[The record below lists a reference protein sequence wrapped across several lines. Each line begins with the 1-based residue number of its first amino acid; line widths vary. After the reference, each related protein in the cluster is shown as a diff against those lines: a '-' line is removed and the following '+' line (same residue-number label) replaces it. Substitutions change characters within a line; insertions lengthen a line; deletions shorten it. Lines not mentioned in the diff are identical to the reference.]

1 MKLLPLTT
9 LVGSS
14 MGAGLF
20 NFFPGRT
27 WGSWGRWSECDGNQ
41 QRTRQAACLSGLP
54 RCQSPL
60 IEKTTEGCKRIT
72 WGQWGNWGLCNPRT
86 RQRQRM
92 APCVAG
98 KPVCYNPLIERMS
111 CGEQRIWSEWQSW
124 SECDAT
130 TKQRSR
136 QAACLAGAPQC
147 NNDLVEREDCDT
159 VPQPETWGAWGAW
172 SSCSNGRTVRTAP
185 CFAGCTSPLTEE
197 KDCYTP
203 LPPRP
208 VSLPQCAVTV
218 SSDVCATNPPLTELN
233 GALCAFN
240 TLCVKKPEI
249 FRPTM
254 FAQFAPYKSCGLSTI
269 HHMQR
274 CLASQSLVKCSGLN
288 AATIN
293 NCWSLWKRN
302 DYWMGNI
309 LTSQG

>member
-1 MKLLPLTT
+1 
-9 LVGSS
+9 
-14 MGAGLF
+14 MG
-20 NFFPGRT
+20 
-27 WGSWGRWSECDGNQ
+27 
-41 QRTRQAACLSGLP
+41 
-54 RCQSPL
+54 
-60 IEKTTEGCKRIT
+60 
-72 WGQWGNWGLCNPRT
+72 GLCNPRT
-86 RQRQRM
+86 RRRQRM

-98 KPVCYNPLIERMS
+98 KPVGYNPLIERTS

-124 SECDAT
+124 SECDVT

-172 SSCSNGRTVRTAP
+172 SSCSNGRTVRNAP

-240 TLCVKKPEI
+240 TLCEEARDLQTNYVCP
-249 FRPTM
+249 
-254 FAQFAPYKSCGLSTI
+254 
-269 HHMQR
+269 
-274 CLASQSLVKCSGLN
+274 VCSVQ
-288 AATIN
+288 IM
-293 NCWSLWKRN
+293 WPVDHSPH
-302 DYWMGNI
+302 
-309 LTSQG
+309 